1 MKAIL
6 ERVKNF
12 LLAPGGF
19 IFTLTSIALMVY
31 FGKLLPEL
39 SVRYWAAGT
48 GQTFLNTIKD
58 MCGLADIKQVI
69 LTLPVDVATLTVKQQ
84 NILRIAFQHP
94 TVYLSYLW
102 CFFVA
107 AAGALAIASQFIYNL
122 VVRPIWLRQSKDV
135 AWEDV
140 EMPVWQPD
148 QEKFSLVLGVQHNP
162 RDLSIVKKPRIIKIP
177 LNSLRTGVI
186 VTGTTGTGKTY
197 GALYSYTRQALYF
210 RPQDPE
216 RKPGMLILDV
226 KGNYCNKVLDFI
238 DEVGRRDD
246 VIIIELGGQY
256 KYNPLHK
263 PHIRAQV
270 LANRLRVIL
279 ETFSTGTGDSYW
291 LDKAESMITEAIKLA
306 RLSEYGYV
314 SFTLIDNIIR
324 KKQYKQM
331 IETLRQ
337 KKENGMLTPDEVAMF
352 STITDYFNLEYEGYD
367 QKIRSIIESEVTR
380 MTAAFITD
388 PSIMETFCP
397 PREELNF
404 FGFDELV
411 DKGKIVILRM
421 NSEEFQNLAKI
432 MSTYLK
438 LDFQSSVMTRL
449 TRPGAN
455 RKRPLVFI
463 NDEYHFMASR
473 TDGKFF
479 SVCREADCVN
489 IVATQSFTSL
499 IQSIGDKT
507 SVQAIL
513 QNLVNKIWL
522 RSDDDFTI
530 ESAQKATGKT
540 EKSRRSESIS
550 ESGKNSSYSW
560 TFGRSTAADSNLTKS
575 VNYQTVE
582 DYIFPYDFFRQQ
594 LRILTGV
601 AFYYLGNPIGSITQD
616 IHCSVIHLIPY
627 DRLPLK
633 PIKAL
638 PKVVTDSPTNM
649 VAAAKEDA
657 TIKSSVAGPPDRTIE
672 KELKEPEREHEQKE
686 ADFDIGQDR
695 SKEFNEPVDVT
706 PVVFRPELESDLDPA
721 DEQDLKPKTHADG
734 TQKSAEEIERSFDDF
749 WDK

>member
-1 MKAIL
+1 ML
-6 ERVKNF
+6 
-12 LLAPGGF
+12 
-19 IFTLTSIALMVY
+19 TLIALIVY
-31 FGKLLPEL
+31 CTMLLPEL
-39 SVRYWAAGT
+39 SYRYWPAEAR
-48 GQTFLNTIKD
+48 QPFVNTVRD
-58 MCGLADIKQVI
+58 MFGLVDLKESI
-69 LTLPVDVATLTVKQQ
+69 LTLPVDVATLSAKQQ
-84 NILRIAFQHP
+84 NILRIGFQNP
-94 TVYLSYLW
+94 AIYVSYLW
-102 CFFVA
+102 LFFVA
-107 AAGALAIASQFIYNL
+107 GAGAFAIIAQFVYNL
-122 VVRPIWLRQSKDV
+122 IVRPIRLRQKSDV

-226 KGNYCNKVLDFI
+226 KGNYCDKVLDFI

-246 VIIIELGGQY
+246 VIIIELGGRY

-263 PHIRAQV
+263 PNIRAQV

-279 ETFSTGTGDSYW
+279 ETFSAGTGDSYW
-291 LDKAESMITEAIKLA
+291 LDKAETMISEAIKLA
-306 RLSEYGYV
+306 RLAEYGYV
-314 SFTLIDNIIR
+314 SFTIIDNIIR

-331 IETLRQ
+331 IEGLRQ
-337 KKENGMLTPDEVAMF
+337 KKEKGMLTPDEIAMF
-352 STITDYFNLEYEGYD
+352 STVTDYFNLEYEGYD

-380 MTAAFITD
+380 MTSAFITD
-388 PSIMETFCP
+388 PSIIETFCP

-513 QNLVNKIWL
+513 QNLVNKVWL
-522 RSDDDFTI
+522 RSDDDLTI
-530 ESAQKATGKT
+530 ESAQKATGRI

-560 TFGRSTAADSNLTKS
+560 TFGRSTASDSNLTKS

-582 DYIFPYDFFRQQ
+582 DFVFPYDFFRQQ
-594 LRILTGV
+594 LRIFTGV
-601 AFYYLGNPIGSITQD
+601 AFYYLGNPIGSIEQD
-616 IHCSVIHLIPY
+616 IHCSVLHLIPY
-627 DRLPLK
+627 DQLPLK

-638 PKVVTDSPTNM
+638 HRDAKDLVSDKT
-649 VAAAKEDA
+649 AAAAQEDA
-657 TIKSSVAGPPDRTIE
+657 TIKSSVAGPPERTVE
-672 KELKEPEREHEQKE
+672 KELKEPERELEQKE
-686 ADFDIGQDR
+686 AEFDNSQDV
-695 SKEFNEPVDVT
+695 SKEFTEPVEIT
-706 PVVFRPELESDLDPA
+706 PVVFSSEIEPGLGPEG
-721 DEQDLKPKTHADG
+721 EQTLKPKPEGG
-734 TQKSAEEIERSFDDF
+734 TPKKHEEIEREFDDF

>member
-1 MKAIL
+1 MKSIVESL
-6 ERVKNF
+6 KRF
-12 LLAPGGF
+12 LLSPAGF
-19 IFTLTSIALMVY
+19 VLTLTLIALIVY
-31 FGKLLPEL
+31 CNMLLPEL
-39 SVRYWAAGT
+39 SFRYWPVET
-48 GQTFLNTIKD
+48 GRPFVDTVRD
-58 MCGLADIKQVI
+58 MFGLVDLKESI
-69 LTLPVDVATLTVKQQ
+69 LTLPIAVDTLSAKQQ
-84 NILRIAFQHP
+84 NMLRIGFQNP
-94 TVYLSYLW
+94 AIYVSYLW
-102 CFFVA
+102 LFFLGGS
-107 AAGALAIASQFIYNL
+107 GAFAIAAQFVYNL
-122 VVRPIWLRQSKDV
+122 IVRPIRLRQKANVTWD
-135 AWEDV
+135 EV
-140 EMPVWQPD
+140 EMPIWQPD
-148 QEKFSLVLGVQHNP
+148 QEKFSLVLGVQHNS
-162 RDLSIVKKPRIIKIP
+162 RDLAIVKKPRIIKIP

-197 GALYSYTRQALYF
+197 GALYSYTRQTLYF

-226 KGNYCNKVLDFI
+226 KGNYCDKVLDFI

-246 VIIIELGGQY
+246 VIIIELGGKY

-279 ETFSTGTGDSYW
+279 ETFSAGTGDSYW

-306 RLSEYGYV
+306 RLAQYGYV
-314 SFTLIDNIIR
+314 SFTIIDNIIR
-324 KKQYKQM
+324 KKQYKEM

-337 KKENGMLTPDEVAMF
+337 KKEKGMLTPDEIAMF
-352 STITDYFNLEYEGYD
+352 STVTDYFNLEYEGYD

-397 PREELNF
+397 PLEELNF

-513 QNLVNKIWL
+513 QNLVNKVWL
-522 RSDDDFTI
+522 RSDDDLTI
-530 ESAQKATGKT
+530 EAAQKATGKT
-540 EKSRRSESIS
+540 EKSRRSESLS

-560 TFGRSTAADSNLTKS
+560 AFGRSTASDSNLTKS

-582 DYIFPYDFFRQQ
+582 DFIFPYDFFRQQ

-601 AFYYLGNPIGSITQD
+601 AFYYLGNPIGSIEQD
-616 IHCSVIHLIPY
+616 IHCSVLHLIPY
-627 DRLPLK
+627 DQLPLK
-633 PIKAL
+633 PLKL
-638 PKVVTDSPTNM
+638 PKQDGKDSLQDKT
-649 VAAAKEDA
+649 AAATQEDA
-657 TIKSSVAGPPDRTIE
+657 IIKSSIAGPPVRTVE
-672 KELKEPEREHEQKE
+672 KEIKEPDQELKQKE
-686 ADFDIGQDR
+686 VEFDNAQDMPR
-695 SKEFNEPVDVT
+695 EFTEPVNLT
-706 PVVFRPELESDLDPA
+706 PVVFNPELEPGLDP
-721 DEQDLKPKTHADG
+721 DSEQTPKPKLENG
-734 TQKSAEEIERSFDDF
+734 TPKKHEEIEREFDDF
-749 WDK
+749 WKG

>member
-1 MKAIL
+1 MKAML
-6 ERVKNF
+6 ERIKKF
-12 LLAPGGF
+12 LLMPGGF
-19 IFTLTSIALMVY
+19 ILTLTFVTSVIY
-31 FGKLLPEL
+31 FRKLLPEL
-39 SVRYWAAGT
+39 SVRYWPANT
-48 GQTFLNTIKD
+48 GQAFWNTLRD
-58 MCGLADIKQVI
+58 MCGLVDIKQVI
-69 LTLPVDVATLTVKQQ
+69 LTLPLDVAALTVSQQ
-84 NILRIAFQHP
+84 NILRIAFQNP
-94 TVYLSYLW
+94 TIYISYLW
-102 CFFVA
+102 VFVLA
-107 AAGALAIASQFIYNL
+107 ATGAATIASQFIYNL
-122 VVRPIWLRQSKDV
+122 IVRPIWLRQTKDV

-140 EMPVWQPD
+140 EMPTWQPD
-148 QEKFSLVLGVQHNP
+148 QDKFSLVVGVQHNP

-197 GALYSYTRQALYF
+197 GALYSYTRQSLYF
-210 RPQDPE
+210 RPQDQE

-226 KGNYCNKVLDFI
+226 KGNYCDKVLDFI

-246 VIIIELGGQY
+246 VIIIELAGQY

-306 RLSEYGYV
+306 RLAEYGYV
-314 SFTLIDNIIR
+314 SFTIIDNIIR

-331 IETLRQ
+331 IETLSQ
-337 KKENGMLTPDEVAMF
+337 KKEKGMLSADEIAMF
-352 STITDYFNLEYEGYD
+352 STVTDYFNLEYEGYD

-530 ESAQKATGKT
+530 EAAQKATGKT

-560 TFGRSTAADSNLTKS
+560 AYGRSTASDSNLTKS

-601 AFYYLGNPIGSITQD
+601 AFYYLGNPIGSIDQD
-616 IHCSVIHLIPY
+616 IHCSVLHLIPY
-627 DRLPLK
+627 DHLPLK
-633 PIKAL
+633 PIKPLQAAN
-638 PKVVTDSPTNM
+638 DSAKDNM
-649 VAAAKEDA
+649 AASAQEDA
-657 TIKSSVAGPPDRTIE
+657 IIKSSVAGPPERTIQ
-672 KELKEPEREHEQKE
+672 KELKEPEREFEQKE
-686 ADFDIGQDR
+686 ADFDISQDG
-695 SKEFNEPVDVT
+695 SKGFTEPVEIT
-706 PVVFRPELESDLDPA
+706 PVVFSPEMESGLDPES
-721 DEQDLKPKTHADG
+721 EQAVKPKLEDG
-734 TQKSAEEIERSFDDF
+734 TPKKHEEIEREFDDF